1 MRNLTACHGSRTITR
16 ELPDSGLI
24 HGREKTNTNEYIRAP
39 NQDLNTHTAEDK
51 TMKEALQK
59 SLDSL
64 VAEYVANN
72 PRSGAMCER
81 AKHSLPGS
89 NSRTG
94 LYFHPFPPYISHGE
108 GVHLID
114 LDGHYLLDFV
124 NQATALILGHA
135 NPEVVDALQEQVAK
149 GTSFSRPTAL
159 EVEMAELL
167 KERIPSLEQ
176 VRFCSSGTE
185 AVMNAI
191 RSAKG
196 FAGKPKIAKFEGAY
210 HGTSEFA
217 LVSYCPPLSDALGP
231 AERPNSVLSSAGITE
246 STGEGVI
253 VLPFNDAESCEQII
267 NAHAD
272 ELAAVIVDP
281 LSTGAGFTLPK
292 DGFLSRLREM
302 TRRSDIL
309 LIFDEIIS
317 FRAASGGAQE
327 AYNICPDLTC
337 LAKVIAGGVPGA
349 AFGGRS
355 DILAQY
361 DPTTEGAKIHHGGT
375 FNANPLAMVAGLMTL
390 RIMTPEA
397 YDKIAGLTRRLAKE
411 LKVVFDEVGVEAQ
424 VSTAGSLFKVHFMSW
439 VPSNYREAAQDDGL
453 MHNWLF
459 FALLNQ
465 GIDWREGG
473 NVSLPMDDSH
483 IDRLA
488 SAVMNAFQ
496 RL

>member
-1 MRNLTACHGSRTITR
+1 MKK
-16 ELPDSGLI
+16 ELQ
-24 HGREKTNTNEYIRAP
+24 R
-39 NQDLNTHTAEDK
+39 
-51 TMKEALQK
+51 

-64 VAEYVANN
+64 VAEYAANN

-94 LYFHPFPPYISHGE
+94 LYFHPFPPYIDRGE

-135 NPEVVDALQEQVAK
+135 HPEVVDALQEQLAK
-149 GTSFSRPTAL
+149 GTAFSRPTEL

-167 KERIPSLEQ
+167 KERIPSLEH

-196 FAGKPKIAKFEGAY
+196 FTGKPKIAKFEGAY

-217 LVSYCPPLSDALGP
+217 MVSYCPPLNDALGP
-231 AERPNSVLSSAGITE
+231 AERPNSVLSSAGIAE
-246 STGEGVI
+246 PTGEGVI

-267 NAHAD
+267 NAHTD

-292 DGFLSRLREM
+292 DGFLSKLREL
-302 TRRSDIL
+302 TRRENIL

-317 FRAASGGAQE
+317 FRAARGGAQE
-327 AYNICPDLTC
+327 TYNIHPDLTC

-349 AFGGRS
+349 AFGGRA

-361 DPTTEGAKIHHGGT
+361 DPTTKGEKIHHGGT
-375 FNANPLAMVAGLMTL
+375 FNANPLAMVAGLTTL

-411 LKVVFDEVGVEAQ
+411 LKTVFDEVGVEAQ
-424 VSTAGSLFKVHFMSW
+424 ISTAGSLFKVHFMSRA
-439 VPSNYREAAQDDGL
+439 PSNYREAAQDDGL

-483 IDRLA
+483 VDRLM
-488 SAVMNAFQ
+488 SAVTNAFHQ
-496 RL
+496 LY

>member
-1 MRNLTACHGSRTITR
+1 MVR
-16 ELPDSGLI
+16 E
-24 HGREKTNTNEYIRAP
+24 R
-39 NQDLNTHTAEDK
+39 
-51 TMKEALQK
+51 LQK
-59 SLDSL
+59 SLNSL

-72 PRSGAMCER
+72 PCSQAMCER
-81 AKHSLPGS
+81 AKQSLPGS
-89 NSRTG
+89 NSRSG

-135 NPEVVDALQEQVAK
+135 HPEVVSVLQEQVAK
-149 GTSFSRPTAL
+149 GTAFSRPTAL

-167 KERIPSLEQ
+167 KDRIPSLER

-185 AVMNAI
+185 SVMNAI

-196 FAGKPKIAKFEGAY
+196 FTGKPKIAKFEGAY

-217 LVSYCPPLSDALGP
+217 LVSYSPPLNDALGP
-231 AERPNSVLSSAGITE
+231 AERPNSVLSSAGLTE
-246 STGEGVI
+246 STADGVV
-253 VLPFNDAESCEQII
+253 VLPFNDAEACEQVI
-267 NAHAD
+267 NEHAD

-292 DGFLSRLREM
+292 DGFLSKLREM
-302 TRRSDIL
+302 TKRADVL

-317 FRAASGGAQE
+317 FRSARGGAQE
-327 AYNICPDLTC
+327 TYNIRPDLTC

-349 AFGGRS
+349 AFGGRA
-355 DILAQY
+355 DILALY
-361 DPTTEGAKIHHGGT
+361 DPTTTGPKIHHAGT

-390 RIMTPEA
+390 RIMTPDA
-397 YDKIAGLTRRLAKE
+397 YDKIAGLARRLAKE
-411 LKVVFDEVGVEAQ
+411 MKAVFDEVGVEAQ
-424 VSTAGSLFKVHFMSW
+424 VSTAGSLFKVHFMSQT
-439 VPSNYREAAQDDGL
+439 PSNYREAAQNDEL

-465 GIDWREGG
+465 GIHWRESG
-473 NVSLPMDDSH
+473 NISLPMDDSH
-483 IDRLA
+483 VDRLA
-488 SAVMNAFQ
+488 SGVMSALR